1 MLSQIELLCTDHEVM
16 IKQTIE
22 EENEYILL
30 PKVTAVNIAREIIK
44 RYPKDAINAIF
55 EELNEKK

>member
-1 MLSQIELLCTDHEVM
+1 MLSQIELLCTDYEVM

-22 EENEYILL
+22 EKTEYILL

-44 RYPKDAINAIF
+44 RYPKEALNAIF
-55 EELNEKK
+55 DDLNEKK

>member
-1 MLSQIELLCTDHEVM
+1 MLSEIRLICTEHEVM
-16 IKQTIE
+16 IKQTTE
-22 EENEYILL
+22 GETEYILL

-44 RYPKDAINAIF
+44 TYPKDAINAIF